1 MLSRVGVGRRAERL
15 LASAL
20 CALAILAFAL
30 DGSAAATADAMIV
43 VHGNRRVDAA
53 AIRAHFHASAEG
65 RLDPAAVNA
74 GLKTLYATGLFEDV
88 RIAWAGPRLVVTVV
102 EAPVIDRV
110 RFEGN
115 KQLKEKDLIKEIRS
129 KAHTALSKAAIQ
141 DDAARIQEFYRH
153 TGHYDAR
160 SPRRR
165 SPGARGV
172 PTSCSRSRRARRPE

>member
-1 MLSRVGVGRRAERL
+1 M
-15 LASAL
+15 
-20 CALAILAFAL
+20 
-30 DGSAAATADAMIV
+30 
-43 VHGNRRVDAA
+43 
-53 AIRAHFHASAEG
+53 
-65 RLDPAAVNA
+65 
-74 GLKTLYATGLFEDV
+74 